1 MLKPSSV
8 MGTLI
13 AGLLLTAGGGCQPTP
28 SARPIADSDVGAVAA
43 LATTAV
49 AGAAVEAMATAGVSP
64 TFQPTVTPTAS
75 PIAAATATH
84 TPALT
89 VRLTATS
96 PSDPIAAEAAR
107 NPAASG
113 PKATFVLVP
122 EESSVTYSIGEILLQ
137 EDNRLATV
145 VGKTNRIQGQFK
157 LNYSDPSA
165 SQFGSFVV
173 NIGSLNSGQPERDQA
188 LREEWLEG
196 ARYPLGS
203 FLVKEVRNL
212 PAEAKPGQP
221 IEFQL
226 VGGLTIKETTREVT
240 WDVIARLD
248 GERLRGT
255 ATTFVALGDFNISPS
270 GLPGVFEVVDGVTV
284 TVDFTFRKPEPT
296 PVLRST

>member
-84 TPALT
+84 TPAPT

>member
-1 MLKPSSV
+1 MLKPLTV

-28 SARPIADSDVGAVAA
+28 SAWPIADSDAGAVAA
-43 LATTAV
+43 LATV
-49 AGAAVEAMATAGVSP
+49 VEATATAGVSP
-64 TFQPTVTPTAS
+64 MAQPTVTPTAS
-75 PIAAATATH
+75 PIVAATATH
-84 TPALT
+84 TPAPT

-113 PKATFVLVP
+113 PKATFVMVP

-165 SQFGSFVV
+165 SQFGFFVV

-188 LREEWLEG
+188 LQEEWLEW
-196 ARYPLGS
+196 AQYPLGS
-203 FLVKEVRNL
+203 FAVKEVRNF
-212 PAEAKPGQP
+212 PADAEPGQP

-226 VGGLTIKETTREVT
+226 VGAMTIKETTREVI

-248 GERLRGT
+248 GERLRGR
-255 ATTFVALGDFNISPS
+255 ATTFVALADFDMSPPA
-270 GLPGVFEVVDGVTV
+270 LPGVLEVFDGVTV

-296 PVLRST
+296 PVLQST